1 MNSATDSF
9 VLKGAHVLDA
19 EQGIDKV
26 ADVHV
31 AGGKIQHVGAREAAP
46 DAKFIDVSGNYLS
59 AGLGGHPRPRLRD
72 AGLLPIPI
80 PSASIRA

>member
-19 EQGIDKV
+19 EQGIDEV

-31 AGGKIQHVGAREAAP
+31 ADGKI
-46 DAKFIDVSGNYLS
+46 
-59 AGLGGHPRPRLRD
+59 
-72 AGLLPIPI
+72 
-80 PSASIRA
+80 